1 MDRLRTIDNAA
12 VEIREQDPNTD
23 LTAWALRQLVRS
35 GEIPALMI
43 GNKQLISLEAV
54 ERYINSQVTRG
65 DNDNRT
71 GDRT

>member
-43 GNKQLISLEAV
+43 GSKYLISVEAV
-54 ERYINSQVTRG
+54 ERYVNSQVRG
-65 DNDNRT
+65 
-71 GDRT
+71 